1 MTNALPTKENLVFI
15 GEVFGGVK
23 MFGETEVVV
32 RDTGWWKHTL
42 GVRSVA
48 SAE

>member
-23 MFGETEVVV
+23 MFGETGVV
-32 RDTGWWKHTL
+32 DSEASHWEW
-42 GVRSVA
+42 SVVA
-48 SAE
+48 WNGQ